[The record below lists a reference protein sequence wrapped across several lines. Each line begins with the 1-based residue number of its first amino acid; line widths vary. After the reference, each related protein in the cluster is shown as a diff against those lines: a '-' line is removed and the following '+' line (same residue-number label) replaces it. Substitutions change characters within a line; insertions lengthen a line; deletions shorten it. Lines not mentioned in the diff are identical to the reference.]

1 MVNVRINGEDSA
13 IKGDTLPKV
22 ADLVELI
29 KSVIDPD
36 HMITGI
42 LIDGRDLGE
51 DEWYASVNQL
61 GTSIIEVETG
71 TPEEFVASRLARA
84 SDIVRSCYMEFRNS
98 RKSFQDGDMT
108 SGNQK
113 LVTAVNTLKA
123 FFEWY
128 RTLLGLMPEENK
140 KKFDI
145 EEQTQ
150 EILET
155 CKRIC
160 QQQLYQ
166 SWWALGESLEKD
178 LEPKLDK
185 LEDFCRKATKTT
197 YANSPQ

>member
-1 MVNVRINGEDSA
+1 MVSVRINGEDSS
-13 IKGDTLPKV
+13 ITGDGLPKV

-42 LIDGRDLGE
+42 LIDGRDLAE
-51 DEWYASVNQL
+51 DEWYSNVNQL

-71 TPEEFVASRLARA
+71 TPEEFVASRLSRA
-84 SDIVRSCYMEFRNS
+84 SDIVRACYLEFRDA
-98 RKSFQDGDMT
+98 RKSFQDGDLST
-108 SGNQK
+108 GNQK
-113 LVTAVNTLKA
+113 LATAVNTLKA
-123 FFEWY
+123 YFEWY
-128 RTLLGLMPEENK
+128 NTLLGLVPEQRRAA
-140 KKFDI
+140 F
-145 EEQTQ
+145 
-150 EILET
+150 EISDQVNALSET

-185 LEDFCRKATKTT
+185 LEDFCRKA
-197 YANSPQ
+197 AREGWIAQP

>member
-1 MVNVRINGEDSA
+1 MVSVRINGEDSS
-13 IKGDTLPKV
+13 IRSEGLPKV

-29 KSVIDPD
+29 KSMIDPE

-51 DEWYASVNQL
+51 DEWYANVNQL

-71 TPEEFVASRLARA
+71 TPEEFVSSRLTRA
-84 SDIVRSCYMEFRNS
+84 SDIIRACYMEFRDA
-98 RKSFQDGDMT
+98 RKSFQDGNMT
-108 SGNQK
+108 TGNQR
-113 LVTAVNTLKA
+113 LATAVNTLKA

-128 RTLLGLMPEENK
+128 RTLLGLVPESRRS
-140 KKFDI
+140 KFDI
-145 EEQTQ
+145 EEQTA
-150 EILET
+150 ELLET

-185 LEDFCRKATKTT
+185 LEDFCRKATKDSL
-197 YANSPQ
+197 ALSA